1 MGVRAPQKLALA
13 HSRNDKI
20 GDVFGSAR
28 DLIDAID
35 ALDRAT
41 DNRKLALFLSHDV
54 RPSCGR
60 KISVYEASKQL
71 HTLRITAIS
80 LLSSRLR
87 LLPRRLRDLL
97 EAVPLLNPAPHG
109 SIARTAG
116 LGVAQVRSTLDELEQ
131 RRLVERFPTGWRLAE
146 AADQG

>member
-20 GDVFGSAR
+20 ADVFGPAR

-35 ALDRAT
+35 ALDRVA

-60 KISVYEASKQL
+60 KISVYESSKQL

-80 LLSSRLR
+80 LLSSLCFSS
-87 LLPRRLRDLL
+87 
-97 EAVPLLNPAPHG
+97 VVFPLLFFLL
-109 SIARTAG
+109 S
-116 LGVAQVRSTLDELEQ
+116 
-131 RRLVERFPTGWRLAE
+131 GWGIGAKM
-146 AADQG
+146 